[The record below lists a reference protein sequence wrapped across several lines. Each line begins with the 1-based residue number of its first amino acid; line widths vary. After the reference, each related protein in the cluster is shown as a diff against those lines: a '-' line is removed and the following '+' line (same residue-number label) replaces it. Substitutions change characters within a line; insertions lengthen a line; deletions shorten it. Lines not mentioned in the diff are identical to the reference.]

1 MCVVIRRPC
10 GARSAS
16 QSRFVS
22 AIASAKTS
30 HTATLQPSAT
40 SWRTSS
46 RPTPV
51 PPPVTTEILPTKSF
65 MMSYLPWTSH
75 RSTRKRALDGPVRHQ
90 SRPPS
95 LMALR
100 RSLLLSLPVRIDAP
114 IGTEPPIPEIVD
126 YREIAISIPVVEK
139 MELLL
144 SPEPCKSSQCVFRRG
159 SFPPVEGVQA

>member
-1 MCVVIRRPC
+1 PISAMCVVIRRPC
-10 GARSAS
+10 GNRSAS

-30 HTATLQPSAT
+30 QVATLQPSAT

-46 RPTPV
+46 RPIPL
-51 PPPVTTEILPTKSF
+51 PPPVTTAILPAKSF
-65 MMSYLPWTSH
+65 ICRASLGLLTD
-75 RSTRKRALDGPVRHQ
+75 RREKRVGCPIRHQ
-90 SRPPS
+90 SQSPS

-114 IGTEPPIPEIVD
+114 IGIEQPIPEIVD

-144 SPEPCKSSQCVFRRG
+144 SPEPSKSSQ
-159 SFPPVEGVQA
+159 P

>member
-10 GARSAS
+10 SSRSAS

-22 AIASAKTS
+22 AIGKDVAHRHVAAFGDQLANELPS
-30 HTATLQPSAT
+30 HSRAATGDDCNPAGEILHDV
-40 SWRTSS
+40 
-46 RPTPV
+46 V
-51 PPPVTTEILPTKSF
+51 PPLDF
-65 MMSYLPWTSH
+65 Y
-75 RSTRKRALDGPVRHQ
+75 RSIRKRALDGPVRHQ
-90 SRPPS
+90 SGPPS

-114 IGTEPPIPEIVD
+114 IGTEQPIPEIVD

-144 SPEPCKSSQCVFRRG
+144 SSEPCKSSQ
-159 SFPPVEGVQA
+159 P

>member
-1 MCVVIRRPC
+1 MWVVIRSPC
-10 GARSAS
+10 GSRSAS

-22 AIASAKTS
+22 AIGAAKTS
-30 HTATLQPSAT
+30 HIATLRPSAT

-46 RPTPV
+46 RPIPV
-51 PPPVTTEILPTKSF
+51 PPPVTTAILPAKSF
-65 MMSYLPWTSH
+65 IVSYLPRISSWISD
-75 RSTRKRALDGPVRHQ
+75 KRASASPMRYQ

-95 LMALR
+95 SMALR

-114 IGTEPPIPEIVD
+114 RGTEQPIPEIVD

-144 SPEPCKSSQCVFRRG
+144 SPEPGKSSQ
-159 SFPPVEGVQA
+159 P